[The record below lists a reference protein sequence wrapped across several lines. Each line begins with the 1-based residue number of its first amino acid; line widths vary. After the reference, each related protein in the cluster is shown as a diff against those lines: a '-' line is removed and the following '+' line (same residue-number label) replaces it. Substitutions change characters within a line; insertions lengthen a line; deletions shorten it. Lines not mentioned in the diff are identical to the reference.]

1 LSRNVSAS
9 ILRAELADG
18 RRRDALRALATDHW
32 FPGETMMRQMTQDN
46 LKAAFAGESQAHMKY
61 TNFAERAE
69 KDGRPNVA
77 RLFHAAAYAERIH
90 ASNHLRTLGGI
101 EDTAANLTTAVGGET
116 FEVDEMYPAYKAT
129 AEAQG
134 ETKALRI
141 MDWALKAEVV
151 HAELYKQAHKA
162 VTEGKDLAAF
172 DIWICSACGFTME
185 GEPPDVCPVC
195 GAKHDKFRKF

>member
-1 LSRNVSAS
+1 
-9 ILRAELADG
+9 
-18 RRRDALRALATDHW
+18 
-32 FPGETMMRQMTQDN
+32 MMKQMTHDN

-69 KDGRPNVA
+69 KEGRPNVS

-90 ASNHLRTLGGI
+90 ASNHLKVMGGI
-101 EDTAANLTTAVGGET
+101 EDTAANLTAAIGGET
-116 FEVDEMYPAYKAT
+116 FEVEEMYPAYKAV

-134 ETKALRI
+134 ETKALRM
-141 MDWALKAEVV
+141 MDWALQAEVV
-151 HAELYKQAHKA
+151 HAALYKQAHKA

-172 DIWICSACGFTME
+172 DIWVCTACGFTME